1 MNMRF
6 NDPLVVSV
14 RMLEGRRNWL
24 FSSTLAVSQSS
35 TNRHM
40 FEAWELVENAK
51 VLQNLINM
59 TDDFLL

>member
-6 NDPLVVSV
+6 NDSLVVSV
-14 RMLEGRRNWL
+14 RILEGGRNWL

-40 FEAWELVENAK
+40 FEAWE
-51 VLQNLINM
+51 
-59 TDDFLL
+59 